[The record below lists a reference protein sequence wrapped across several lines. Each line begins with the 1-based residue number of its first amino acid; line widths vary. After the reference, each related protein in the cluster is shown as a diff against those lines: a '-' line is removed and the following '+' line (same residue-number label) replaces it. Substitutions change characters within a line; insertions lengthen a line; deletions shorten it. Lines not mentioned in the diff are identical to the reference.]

1 MGIIP
6 TEKHKPLT
14 NVKDYI
20 WLFFGEPKVGKTTL
34 ANQMTNALFLA
45 TEPGTA
51 AMEAAEIQ
59 INSWSDFRNAIKAL
73 LKEDHKW
80 ETLVVDTVD
89 NLYEFLVDD
98 VCSENKWTDLSDVGF
113 GKGYKLAR
121 RKLTNAIAT
130 LRKLDMTIVFI
141 SHERKEIE
149 IDDNGKR
156 SGSVTVT
163 SALPG
168 SARKVLHGAV
178 DFILRVEIGENES
191 RYIRTAPFKDGDL
204 HIECGARGSLAKP
217 MPELLELDYKVLEAA
232 FDASF
237 KPNQPTN

>member
-1 MGIIP
+1 MSLSRHMIQGFP
-6 TEKHKPLT
+6 
-14 NVKDYI
+14 
-20 WLFFGEPKVGKTTL
+20 GAGKTTF
-34 ANQMTNALFLA
+34 ANTWPNPIFLA
-45 TEPGTA
+45 TEPGTHL
-51 AMEAAEIQ
+51 MEAAEVEIR
-59 INSWSDFRNAIKAL
+59 SWDDFIAVLDELEYTN
-73 LKEDHKW
+73 HSYV
-80 ETLVVDTVD
+80 TVVVDTVD

-113 GKGYKLAR
+113 GKGYKMAR

-217 MPELLELDYKVLEAA
+217 MPELLELDYRALEAA